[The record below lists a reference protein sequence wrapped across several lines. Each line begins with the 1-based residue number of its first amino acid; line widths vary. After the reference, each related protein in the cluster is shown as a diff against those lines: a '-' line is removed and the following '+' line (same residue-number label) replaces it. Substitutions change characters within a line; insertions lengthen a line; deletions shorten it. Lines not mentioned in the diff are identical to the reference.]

1 MPGNNDGEELL
12 YIRIIF
18 VVFVVALSVVFSL
31 GEENFYLYPGI
42 VLVISVGVVLLEAF
56 IKSFKRENVSK
67 IFKGFIFG
75 LILGAGFSAIGRSFG
90 FEVTWL
96 YRLLIYLCSLY
107 IGIAI
112 VSQLDVGFGLIR
124 QPAVKGTPE
133 ECLKIL
139 DTSVIIDGRIADI
152 IETKF
157 IEGVLVVPK
166 FVLDEL
172 QQIADSSD
180 SVKRSRGRRGLD
192 VLNRLKKDRDTL
204 LRITDQDFPEIS
216 DVDSKLVKLAKMLDG
231 KVLTNDFNLFKVA
244 ELQGVTVLNINL
256 LTNALKPVVLP
267 GEKMKIVVIKE
278 GKDPGQGIGYL
289 DDGTMV
295 VVDSGKKYVGD
306 EIFVTVTSVLQTPAG
321 RMIFAK
327 YEHD

>member
-1 MPGNNDGEELL
+1 LI
-12 YIRIIF
+12 IRLIF
-18 VVFVVALSVVFSL
+18 VLIAIGISFLFTLTADVKPDRVFLYPVIAFLVAISVV
-31 GEENFYLYPGI
+31 I
-42 VLVISVGVVLLEAF
+42 VETYA
-56 IKSFKRENVSK
+56 KTFKKENVSK
-67 IFKGFIFG
+67 IFKGFVIG
-75 LILGAGFSAIGRSFG
+75 LILGAAFNAIARSFG
-90 FEVTWL
+90 LEMHWFFRTI
-96 YRLLIYLCSLY
+96 IYISTLY
-107 IGIAI
+107 IGIA
-112 VSQLDVGFGLIR
+112 VLSQLDFGMGVM
-124 QPAVKGTPE
+124 QPKSVKSGTTD
-133 ECLKIL
+133 CVKVL

-152 IETKF
+152 IETGF

-180 SVKRSRGRRGLD
+180 SVKRARGRRGLD
-192 VLNRLKKDRDTL
+192 VLNRLKKDKSTL
-204 LRITDQDFPEIS
+204 VRITDQDFPEIP
-216 DVDSKLVKLAKMLDG
+216 DVDSKLVKLGKVLDA

-244 ELQGVTVLNINL
+244 EIQGVTVLNINL
-256 LTNALKPVVLP
+256 LANSLKPVVLP

-295 VVDSGKKYVGD
+295 VVDSGKRYVG
-306 EIFVTVTSVLQTPAG
+306 EEVYVSVTSVLQTPAG

>member
-1 MPGNNDGEELL
+1 M
-12 YIRIIF
+12 IVRIVFIVIAVAVSF
-18 VVFVVALSVVFSL
+18 VFNIKGPRLW
-31 GEENFYLYPGI
+31 LYP
-42 VLVISVGVVLLEAF
+42 LAVLLVSGAIVGFEVFA
-56 IKSFKRENVSK
+56 KSFQKENVTK
-67 IFKGFIFG
+67 IFKGFVIG
-75 LILGAGFSAIGRSFG
+75 LILGAAFSAIARSFG
-90 FEVTWL
+90 MEVTL
-96 YRLLIYLCSLY
+96 FYRVFIYLCTLY
-107 IGIAI
+107 LGIALF
-112 VSQLDVGFGLIR
+112 SQLDLGGGLTR
-124 QPAVKGTPE
+124 PPARKGTASE
-133 ECLKIL
+133 SLKIL

-157 IEGVLVVPK
+157 IEGILIVPK

-192 VLNRLKKDRDTL
+192 VLNRMRKNKDIM
-204 LRITDQDFPEIS
+204 LRITDKDFPEIP
-216 DVDSKLVKLAKMLDG
+216 DVDSKLVKLGKSLDAK
-231 KVLTNDFNLFKVA
+231 VITNDFNLFKVA
-244 ELQGVTVLNINL
+244 EIQGVEVLNINL

-295 VVDSGKKYVGD
+295 VVDSGKRYVG
-306 EIFVTVTSVLQTPAG
+306 EQIEVTVTSVLQTPAG

-327 YEHD
+327 YEGE

>member
-1 MPGNNDGEELL
+1 MI
-12 YIRIIF
+12 IRIIF
-18 VVFVVALSVVFSL
+18 IVFAVALAFLFGIKQKSFIIFPS
-31 GEENFYLYPGI
+31 I
-42 VLVISVGVVLLEAF
+42 VLVASAGVVLFEAF
-56 IKSFKRENVSK
+56 VKSFKRENVSR
-67 IFKGFIFG
+67 IFKGVIFG
-75 LILGAGFSAIGRSFG
+75 LLLGAGFNAIARSFG
-90 FEVTWL
+90 LQALWYHGVF
-96 YRLLIYLCSLY
+96 IYLFCLY
-107 IGIAI
+107 LGTALI
-112 VSQLDVGFGLIR
+112 SQLDLGFGLVR
-124 QPAVKGTPE
+124 APSSKGASSE
-133 ECLKIL
+133 SLKIL

-152 IETKF
+152 VETRF

-192 VLNRLKKDRDTL
+192 VLNRLKKDRETL

-216 DVDSKLVKLAKMLDG
+216 DVDSKLVKLAKVLDA
-231 KVLTNDFNLFKVA
+231 KILTNDFNLYKVA
-244 ELQGVTVLNINL
+244 QLQGVQVLNINQ

-267 GEKMKIVVIKE
+267 GERMKIVVIKE

-295 VVDSGKKYVGD
+295 VVDSGKKYVGE

-327 YEHD
+327 YERE